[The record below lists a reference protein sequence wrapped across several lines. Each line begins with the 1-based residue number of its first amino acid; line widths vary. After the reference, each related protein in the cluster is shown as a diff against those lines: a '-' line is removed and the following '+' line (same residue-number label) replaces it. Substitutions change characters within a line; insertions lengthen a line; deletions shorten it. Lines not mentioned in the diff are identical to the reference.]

1 MGLASLYSK
10 QIRHN
15 LNCFPVWEPGEEI
28 GPGDVGILKEGVFQR
43 ETSLRKIFPDL
54 AFKVVP
60 NDNPHPSHFYSK
72 DCQVADVTID
82 AAAQPHAK
90 AMLRITFK
98 KEGGVVFD
106 ASDCKALYI
115 EDIYSVCKYL
125 AENRSKWPPGMV
137 LVSHI
142 EKSPRFAVM
151 ISETKDAQVELSG
164 EVAPLKEIRIADA
177 SVTVSSFRGLGYRR
191 TGKGPVA
198 ARLYGFK
205 WWRVRPRLLSA
216 DDRITEDADFAE
228 ISARDP
234 SFD

>member
-10 QIRHN
+10 QIRDN
-15 LNCFPVWEPGEEI
+15 LNCFAVWEPGEEI
-28 GPGDVGILKEGVFQR
+28 SPGDVGILKEGVFQR
-43 ETSLRKIFPDL
+43 ETNLSKIFPDL
-54 AFKVVP
+54 KFTIVS
-60 NDNPHPSHFYSK
+60 NDNPHPSHFFSK
-72 DCQVADVTID
+72 DCQLSDMTID
-82 AAAQPHAK
+82 AAAQPNAK
-90 AMLRITFK
+90 ASLQITFK
-98 KEGGVVFD
+98 EEGGVVFD
-106 ASDCKALYI
+106 ASDCTALYI

-125 AENRSKWPPGMV
+125 AKNRSKWPPGMV

-151 ISETKDAQVELSG
+151 ISETKGAQVELSG

-177 SVTVSSFRGLGYRR
+177 SVTVSSFHGLGYRR
-191 TGKGPVA
+191 TGKGPVT

-216 DDRITEDADFAE
+216 GDRITEETDFAE